1 MPIAMIAPARPT
13 TTTIAIARPG
23 PTAPEG
29 VDVDAAA
36 IVASGEGPVADTNAE
51 SAADGS
57 AAAAGELGLAAATS
71 AVEEDGAGKE
81 TADEGLVVVDDAD
94 GAGLPPAGETGVVGI
109 GWIET

>member
-13 TTTIAIARPG
+13 TTIAIARPG
-23 PTAPEG
+23 PTPPEG

-36 IVASGEGPVADTNAE
+36 IVASGEGPVADTNAG

-71 AVEEDGAGKE
+71 AVEEDGAGKG
-81 TADEGLVVVDDAD
+81 TADEGLVVDDAD